1 MLNTSRL
8 RLASLLFLFAA
19 MSPAQVAPVAP
30 ITEHKEVRHG
40 TTVADDYFWLR
51 EKTNP
56 KVVQYLEAEN
66 AYTAAMTKN
75 LTPFSDALYTELLSH
90 IKQTD
95 LSVPTRRG
103 EYLYYTRTEEGQQY
117 PIRCRRKGS
126 MEAPEEVLLD
136 ANEMAKDHKFVG
148 IGDFVVSDDQ
158 NELAYTVD
166 FTGFRQYALRVKDLR
181 SGKTLPDKIGRAHV

>member
-66 AYTAAMTKN
+66 AYTAAMTKS

-103 EYLYYTRTEEGQQY
+103 E
-117 PIRCRRKGS
+117 
-126 MEAPEEVLLD
+126 
-136 ANEMAKDHKFVG
+136 
-148 IGDFVVSDDQ
+148 
-158 NELAYTVD
+158 
-166 FTGFRQYALRVKDLR
+166 
-181 SGKTLPDKIGRAHV
+181 